1 MSAVARRP
9 TTVGFAEQYAVAAG
23 RFAAAVASTDLR
35 APVPA
40 CPGWTAYDLVVHLG
54 NVHAWA
60 ATIVETRRRAAE
72 QNDEPRSGRPRA
84 VSQWYAAKAED
95 LFEVLRCTV
104 PDEPCWTFVEHEGV
118 AEFWARRQLHE
129 TTIHQVDLDS
139 SAGRPCDIDGGV
151 AADGVQEVLD
161 TMLRRMH
168 HRGYPAALDRPLAV
182 VATDVPDRWLL
193 TPQPPGPPAVR
204 RRRDAAAAAVPDR
217 VAAPVATLYRLL
229 WHRPVDEAGV
239 RVSGDAGRVRGFLA
253 SRLTP

>member
-9 TTVGFAEQYAVAAG
+9 ATVGFAEQYAVAAG
-23 RFAAAVASTDLR
+23 RFADAVAATDLR

-40 CPGWTAYDLVVHLG
+40 CPGWSAYDVVVHLG

-72 QNDEPRSGRPRA
+72 QNDEPRSGRPRT
-84 VSQWYAAKAED
+84 VSEWYAGKAED
-95 LFEVLRCTV
+95 LFEVLRSTV
-104 PDEPCWTFVEHEGV
+104 PDQPCWTFVEHEGV

-129 TTIHQVDLDS
+129 TTMHRVDLDTC
-139 SAGRPCDIDGGV
+139 AGRTCDVDDQV

-168 HRGYPAALDRPLAV
+168 HRGHPAALDRPLAV
-182 VATDVPDRWLL
+182 VATDTADRWLL

-204 RRRDAAAAAVPDR
+204 RRRDGAGVAVPDR
-217 VAAPVATLYRLL
+217 VAAPVGTLYRLL
-229 WHRPVDEAGV
+229 WHRPVDDATV
-239 RVSGDAGRVRGFLA
+239 RVSGDAARVRGFLT